1 MLGLGPSRP
10 TWWGA
15 SRTTQ
20 APYPAA
26 DGSPVRLVRLNGGHK
41 DREEDEEMRTGRR
54 RWTGRRRRTEAAVL
68 DINTILLV
76 RKKLLIQTER
86 LCKIQNPILSNKMDV
101 CDLDIQCND
110 EAGKKVRGKDL
121 EWQPKS
127 IFMNPHQFKDSAST
141 GTGIQLWW

>member
-1 MLGLGPSRP
+1 MNKDNIICDQCNAFYFPPNEKNTPIFVNREINFDTTLGLGPSRP

-86 LCKIQNPILSNKMDV
+86 LCKI
-101 CDLDIQCND
+101 
-110 EAGKKVRGKDL
+110 
-121 EWQPKS
+121 
-127 IFMNPHQFKDSAST
+127 
-141 GTGIQLWW
+141 